1 MDSTATPTATPEHAT
16 RDRLAHGLQ
25 QMVDEAN
32 HLLKDAQRAGSEQF
46 GSTREK
52 LEAQLRRARRE
63 LGRLEDEALYRGR
76 RAARKAD
83 HAVHEHPY
91 VAIGVAAG
99 VGLLVGLLIARRD

>member
-1 MDSTATPTATPEHAT
+1 MDSTATPTPEHAT
-16 RDRLAHGLQ
+16 RERLAHGLQ

-46 GSTREK
+46 SSTREK

-99 VGLLVGLLIARRD
+99 VGLLLGLLIARRD